1 MISRSFG
8 LNIGGAI
15 GLALYLS
22 QAISVAFYVI
32 AFTVACRDLLH
43 WADVAHGVAIDP
55 MWVNLG
61 VMALLTV
68 LMVGKGANLGVKAL
82 YIVVVLLFS
91 ALVLFFLGSGPG
103 NPNLSPLATIPD
115 VLTTA
120 SGETVNRFSFFEVFT
135 FIFPAFTGIAAGLAR
150 GHVLSFADL
159 WQSPHLLSWE
169 SWILSPRVSLNSRFA
184 VNCLCA
190 DQVLGNVI
198 L

>member
-1 MISRSFG
+1 M
-8 LNIGGAI
+8 
-15 GLALYLS
+15 
-22 QAISVAFYVI
+22 
-32 AFTVACRDLLH
+32 
-43 WADVAHGVAIDP
+43 AHGVAIDP

-120 SGETVNRFSFFEVFT
+120 SGDTVNRFSFFEVFT
-135 FIFPAFTGIAAGLAR
+135 FIFPAFTGIAAGL
-150 GHVLSFADL
+150 GLSGDL
-159 WQSPHLLSWE
+159 KDPRSSIPKGTIWATVVGIVIYIAVAIKLWWSAPLKPWLRTNCTWKTSPCGAPSFPLDWPL
-169 SWILSPRVSLNSRFA
+169 RR
-184 VNCLCA
+184 
-190 DQVLGNVI
+190 
-198 L
+198 